1 MRADPRY
8 YYTTTGKVEGSSRF
22 EYEERQQS
30 VGMSRRFWGNQYKQ
44 QQQQLLLLKNR
55 GTIRRWDSDAA
66 FHNNNHWST
75 ASGSFASHPILQG
88 LRDLYDL
95 LSAVESTSEGS
106 TASIDNHHQY
116 HHPLNAVTFV
126 SPFAA
131 AVCSKDVDAKTTG
144 AALSALHKF
153 IVYGFVGGH
162 FDVHWQSTAY
172 YSSVGGIVGGQSA
185 LPSSDVI
192 RESITVVAQCIRH
205 CSFEESDSKNASGGS
220 KGMLSFWSSDKSQ
233 QKRGTSMLDQ
243 NVESG
248 EGVKRQLAI
257 CPFQVLRCPAGRNY
271 LSPLDVVGV
280 IDTCLHVA
288 IAAGEAKRTLL
299 RSAAADALSH
309 CVIVVF
315 GMRGGCSR
323 NSGRG
328 GSSPSR
334 GRMLG
339 DDDTGGPTTQDGSDS
354 DDDWGERDPTEEDER
369 VEGEA
374 RINEQRSV
382 SDHEPSEK
390 ETTSTATQQLHE
402 EEPALV
408 SIMAR
413 LAALADPLIHED
425 DTCILALSLINI
437 ALETMSDVDSLAVNY
452 PRLLSILQND
462 LCRNLLRLST
472 ASDLTILGLS
482 LRVIFNLFNGIKDHL
497 KVQLEVFLTSVHL
510 RILSSSESPT
520 THEQVWSSSP
530 ERRELALESLLEFCR
545 EPMLMQDLYINYD
558 CDINCTNLFETI
570 CITLAKVA
578 NPDVDEAD
586 NGITGSS
593 EEERGGT
600 DEDIIGR
607 PRLNILNRLALEGV
621 IAVIDSIARRCRAS
635 SNLPQTPLSHREDD
649 ALLPSPPD
657 TGNSAFLGN
666 TLCIEMDGLES
677 LQGSFDYDCNMSS
690 SSDVTPEKRFNDA
703 FMRSDSD
710 MSDADMNYLSRTKHQ
725 ESLVLR
731 ERKIKKRRLAKAAA
745 MFNECSRDKEWLV
758 EAERLGVIT
767 SPATADSVAHFLYH
781 TPKLDKVKIGSYIS
795 KGPPERY
802 PFIADVLKAFAGLFD
817 FRGMSFSD
825 ALRVF
830 LSRFRLPGEAQCI
843 DRLMEAFA
851 ARLYD
856 FQLSESG
863 ADTAVEDAMLAPLRN
878 TSESELNSRT
888 GCLDPP
894 ASDESD
900 SIFPFKSADA
910 CFILAF
916 STIMLNTDLH
926 NPNMDDAKR
935 MTIDQFVRNNRGIN
949 DGEDL
954 PTDFLK
960 SLYYEI
966 NNEEIQVK
974 QDTQDGLGKDGDFD
988 GLLANAADVATPFYT
1003 STNSAHNNYVSVHDR
1018 DMFISISSAAIEA
1031 VSTVYVHSW
1040 DDALVA
1046 KALDGLKNAANICVC
1061 FGLHQQFNEILQLLL
1076 SWGGDYVSSV
1086 ATLIQSDPGVAGEV
1100 QTLAVNDPST
1110 EKEDIG
1116 MELLSKNLPPLPASF
1131 VAKLNSKEAL
1141 VESSYEA
1148 SNNVAGSAAH
1158 RGLLSLDCAL
1168 TLCKNHLS
1176 SINEAL
1182 PALLDVVF
1190 ALRDVD
1196 ALPERLGDLDDF
1208 ADSHGEPLPPSSFAN
1223 SCREVVTKY
1232 KDSAASSSEQ
1242 SSSPGFLSSI
1252 FFGKSPSGGGKEGV
1266 ASKSFASPL
1275 QKVLQK
1281 VSKKASLDQIILKTN
1296 DVVLAKRVLSAMLMA
1311 MYPDEDAD
1319 IFTAD
1324 PLFEH
1329 NASFVLELA
1338 ARLLIS
1344 NRAHSSEMLPI
1355 FLSRFEALL
1364 SPQTNQST
1372 GESEIIGL
1380 KHPYLVERI
1389 VEWDTIKHLLDLA
1402 AQAKSGRGF
1411 VFDGIASVVDYALPV
1426 KGEEDG
1432 EAEATSNDIELSADG
1447 AEVLASLLLKFLE
1460 GTYDDDLSYTVPA
1473 MMYIKRVYSYLQCK
1487 SKQLPSGTAIDSE
1500 EDTQLRGA
1508 EWEKMITIIYDDVC
1522 MARDPNTAR
1531 KGFESLQEVLMSTQ
1545 VESIPDERWF
1555 TLMKMVLMQP
1565 PDITLQVSRIS
1576 SLSLIG
1582 RMFLTLMPVLS
1593 NRKENWSR
1601 LEDFT
1606 IAVATMASENLRS
1619 GRASPYLRR
1628 RFTRSPIFAT

>member
-1 MRADPRY
+1 
-8 YYTTTGKVEGSSRF
+8 
-22 EYEERQQS
+22 
-30 VGMSRRFWGNQYKQ
+30 
-44 QQQQLLLLKNR
+44 
-55 GTIRRWDSDAA
+55 
-66 FHNNNHWST
+66 
-75 ASGSFASHPILQG
+75 
-88 LRDLYDL
+88 
-95 LSAVESTSEGS
+95 
-106 TASIDNHHQY
+106 
-116 HHPLNAVTFV
+116 
-126 SPFAA
+126 
-131 AVCSKDVDAKTTG
+131 
-144 AALSALHKF
+144 
-153 IVYGFVGGH
+153 
-162 FDVHWQSTAY
+162 
-172 YSSVGGIVGGQSA
+172 
-185 LPSSDVI
+185 
-192 RESITVVAQCIRH
+192 
-205 CSFEESDSKNASGGS
+205 
-220 KGMLSFWSSDKSQ
+220 
-233 QKRGTSMLDQ
+233 
-243 NVESG
+243 
-248 EGVKRQLAI
+248 
-257 CPFQVLRCPAGRNY
+257 
-271 LSPLDVVGV
+271 
-280 IDTCLHVA
+280 
-288 IAAGEAKRTLL
+288 
-299 RSAAADALSH
+299 
-309 CVIVVF
+309 
-315 GMRGGCSR
+315 
-323 NSGRG
+323 
-328 GSSPSR
+328 
-334 GRMLG
+334 
-339 DDDTGGPTTQDGSDS
+339 
-354 DDDWGERDPTEEDER
+354 
-369 VEGEA
+369 
-374 RINEQRSV
+374 
-382 SDHEPSEK
+382 
-390 ETTSTATQQLHE
+390 
-402 EEPALV
+402 
-408 SIMAR
+408 
-413 LAALADPLIHED
+413 
-425 DTCILALSLINI
+425 
-437 ALETMSDVDSLAVNY
+437 
-452 PRLLSILQND
+452 
-462 LCRNLLRLST
+462 
-472 ASDLTILGLS
+472 
-482 LRVIFNLFNGIKDHL
+482 
-497 KVQLEVFLTSVHL
+497 
-510 RILSSSESPT
+510 
-520 THEQVWSSSP
+520 
-530 ERRELALESLLEFCR
+530 
-545 EPMLMQDLYINYD
+545 
-558 CDINCTNLFETI
+558 
-570 CITLAKVA
+570 
-578 NPDVDEAD
+578 
-586 NGITGSS
+586 
-593 EEERGGT
+593 
-600 DEDIIGR
+600 
-607 PRLNILNRLALEGV
+607 
-621 IAVIDSIARRCRAS
+621 
-635 SNLPQTPLSHREDD
+635 
-649 ALLPSPPD
+649 
-657 TGNSAFLGN
+657 
-666 TLCIEMDGLES
+666 
-677 LQGSFDYDCNMSS
+677 
-690 SSDVTPEKRFNDA
+690 
-703 FMRSDSD
+703 
-710 MSDADMNYLSRTKHQ
+710 
-725 ESLVLR
+725 
-731 ERKIKKRRLAKAAA
+731 

-781 TPKLDKVKIGSYIS
+781 TPKLDKVKIGLYIS

-894 ASDESD
+894 TSDESD

-935 MTIDQFVRNNRGIN
+935 MTIDQFIRNNRGIN

-1242 SSSPGFLSSI
+1242 SSSPGFLLSI

-1266 ASKSFASPL
+1266 ASKSIASPL

-1372 GESEIIGL
+1372 GETEIIGL

-1389 VEWDTIKHLLDLA
+1389 VVTILRACIHLYDIPETCLRQHLNRSLELISKLPVAYTREISDRLSCGAAIILRGCFFLFDTAQQWDTIKHLLDLS

-1606 IAVATMASENLRS
+1606 IAVATMVSENLRS
-1619 GRASPYLRR
+1619 GRASPLFETTVHTVTNICNVMSISGFSDGPQGVNFCQWISETLLYELEKVGACGGEASMLAAA
-1628 RFTRSPIFAT
+1628 RSSKPK

>member
-1 MRADPRY
+1 
-8 YYTTTGKVEGSSRF
+8 
-22 EYEERQQS
+22 
-30 VGMSRRFWGNQYKQ
+30 
-44 QQQQLLLLKNR
+44 
-55 GTIRRWDSDAA
+55 
-66 FHNNNHWST
+66 
-75 ASGSFASHPILQG
+75 
-88 LRDLYDL
+88 
-95 LSAVESTSEGS
+95 
-106 TASIDNHHQY
+106 
-116 HHPLNAVTFV
+116 
-126 SPFAA
+126 
-131 AVCSKDVDAKTTG
+131 
-144 AALSALHKF
+144 
-153 IVYGFVGGH
+153 
-162 FDVHWQSTAY
+162 
-172 YSSVGGIVGGQSA
+172 
-185 LPSSDVI
+185 
-192 RESITVVAQCIRH
+192 
-205 CSFEESDSKNASGGS
+205 
-220 KGMLSFWSSDKSQ
+220 
-233 QKRGTSMLDQ
+233 
-243 NVESG
+243 
-248 EGVKRQLAI
+248 
-257 CPFQVLRCPAGRNY
+257 
-271 LSPLDVVGV
+271 
-280 IDTCLHVA
+280 
-288 IAAGEAKRTLL
+288 
-299 RSAAADALSH
+299 
-309 CVIVVF
+309 
-315 GMRGGCSR
+315 
-323 NSGRG
+323 
-328 GSSPSR
+328 
-334 GRMLG
+334 
-339 DDDTGGPTTQDGSDS
+339 
-354 DDDWGERDPTEEDER
+354 
-369 VEGEA
+369 
-374 RINEQRSV
+374 
-382 SDHEPSEK
+382 
-390 ETTSTATQQLHE
+390 
-402 EEPALV
+402 PALV

-510 RILSSSESPT
+510 RILSSSDTSFAN
-520 THEQVWSSSP
+520 HFKFQ
-530 ERRELALESLLEFCR
+530 LALESLLEFCR

-558 CDINCTNLFETI
+558 CDINCTNLFE
-570 CITLAKVA
+570 
-578 NPDVDEAD
+578 
-586 NGITGSS
+586 S
-593 EEERGGT
+593 ECPFLF
-600 DEDIIGR
+600 EDIIGR

-649 ALLPSPPD
+649 A
-657 TGNSAFLGN
+657 
-666 TLCIEMDGLES
+666 
-677 LQGSFDYDCNMSS
+677 
-690 SSDVTPEKRFNDA
+690 
-703 FMRSDSD
+703 
-710 MSDADMNYLSRTKHQ
+710 DADMNYLSRTKHQ

-851 ARLYD
+851 ARL
-856 FQLSESG
+856 
-863 ADTAVEDAMLAPLRN
+863 
-878 TSESELNSRT
+878 RT
-888 GCLDPP
+888 
-894 ASDESD
+894 D

-1076 SWGGDYVSSV
+1076 SWGGDY
-1086 ATLIQSDPGVAGEV
+1086 
-1100 QTLAVNDPST
+1100 
-1110 EKEDIG
+1110 
-1116 MELLSKNLPPLPASF
+1116 
-1131 VAKLNSKEAL
+1131 EAL

-1242 SSSPGFLSSI
+1242 SS
-1252 FFGKSPSGGGKEGV
+1252 
-1266 ASKSFASPL
+1266 PL

-1372 GESEIIGL
+1372 GETEIIGL

-1389 VEWDTIKHLLDLA
+1389 VVTILRACIHLYDIPETCLRQHLNRSLELISKLPVAYTREISDRLSCGAAIILRGCFFLFDTAQEWDTIKHLL
-1402 AQAKSGRGF
+1402 
-1411 VFDGIASVVDYALPV
+1411 
-1426 KGEEDG
+1426 
-1432 EAEATSNDIELSADG
+1432 
-1447 AEVLASLLLKFLE
+1447 
-1460 GTYDDDLSYTVPA
+1460 
-1473 MMYIKRVYSYLQCK
+1473 
-1487 SKQLPSGTAIDSE
+1487 
-1500 EDTQLRGA
+1500 
-1508 EWEKMITIIYDDVC
+1508 
-1522 MARDPNTAR
+1522 
-1531 KGFESLQEVLMSTQ
+1531 
-1545 VESIPDERWF
+1545 
-1555 TLMKMVLMQP
+1555 
-1565 PDITLQVSRIS
+1565 
-1576 SLSLIG
+1576 
-1582 RMFLTLMPVLS
+1582 
-1593 NRKENWSR
+1593 
-1601 LEDFT
+1601 
-1606 IAVATMASENLRS
+1606 
-1619 GRASPYLRR
+1619 
-1628 RFTRSPIFAT
+1628 